1 MQWWMQL
8 WNITQILSYT
18 MESFFIHWGKRSW
31 IIKILLV
38 CGDVIGLLCY
48 NMRRFINLS
57 CVQVKVI
64 LEVRNIKGNLATKS
78 TNIDPPW
85 TMMIPQKLCNLPVPQ
100 PMIYGIFYKDRLNL
114 QKDPNIDLN
123 FMSINWQQWHPQ
135 MSEMFLN
142 KKNKHPM
149 INQSLYW
156 WRLIIH

>member
-1 MQWWMQL
+1 MQL

-57 CVQVKVI
+57 CVQGKVI

-78 TNIDPPW
+78 TKIDPPW
-85 TMMIPQKLCNLPVPQ
+85 TMMIPQKLCNLRVPQ

-123 FMSINWQQWHPQ
+123 FMSINRQQWHPQ